1 MSVIAL
7 SFDSPSLD
15 EEAHKETIAHPFD
28 PFVEIGR
35 PGKVHQPRQT
45 RPMRQKLCA

>member
-7 SFDSPSLD
+7 RSDAPSLD

-28 PFVEIGR
+28 PFVKTGR

-45 RPMRQKLCA
+45 WPTRPKLCA

>member
-7 SFDSPSLD
+7 RSDAPSLD

-28 PFVEIGR
+28 PFVKTRGQSCARDQAREGR
-35 PGKVHQPRQT
+35 RTH
-45 RPMRQKLCA
+45 LF